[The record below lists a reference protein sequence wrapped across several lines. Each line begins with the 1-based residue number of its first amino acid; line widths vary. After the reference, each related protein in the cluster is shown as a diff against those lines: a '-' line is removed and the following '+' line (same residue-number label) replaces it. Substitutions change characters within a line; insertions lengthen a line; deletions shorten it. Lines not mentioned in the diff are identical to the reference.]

1 MFFPAWLAV
10 RGLKI
15 GTFGLIKVSL
25 TYLLNYLNLRLIGK
39 QRELADWEYD
49 GRERQLSTNMFPGFY
64 LLLCESIF
72 VWKYTGQQIV
82 QFSETMLYPQSLAT
96 KRRAGSISRSRR
108 KRLDALNK
116 GRSLASALNM
126 LFSHIRIVPSKI

>member
-1 MFFPAWLAV
+1 MPENWHIWV
-10 RGLKI
+10 NKGL
-15 GTFGLIKVSL
+15 TYLV

-72 VWKYTGQQIV
+72 V
-82 QFSETMLYPQSLAT
+82 
-96 KRRAGSISRSRR
+96 
-108 KRLDALNK
+108 
-116 GRSLASALNM
+116 
-126 LFSHIRIVPSKI
+126 